1 MVCVLYILILLL
13 IVLAFVFTHLVYL
26 FKCNEEYVDIDID
39 TNKKILLLCIS
50 NKTELLE
57 NLDELPCN
65 VAIENILPG
74 NIDISY
80 DNVKECGLYSKN
92 NYKKGDIVYRFQ
104 FYRYPVDPII
114 ISTPF
119 VNREIIPNI
128 HSSVLCNY
136 YGIFTGFDCFINH
149 SNFPNVEYDIFMFV
163 EKRKMFANVYATRD
177 IHIGDELLIDYS
189 RGLCNPAVYFWKT
202 IMHMYGL

>member
-1 MVCVLYILILLL
+1 MNCVLYVLI
-13 IVLAFVFTHLVYL
+13 IVLFVIAFIVIHLVYL
-26 FKCNEEYVDIDID
+26 FICNAEYVDIDID

-57 NLDELPCN
+57 KLDVFPCN

-92 NYKKGDIVYRFQ
+92 IYKKGDIVYRFQ
-104 FYRYPVDPII
+104 FYRYPEDQII

-119 VNREIIPNI
+119 GNREIIPDV

-149 SNFPNVEYDIFMFV
+149 SNLPNVEYDIFMFI
-163 EKRKMFANVYATRD
+163 EKRKMFANVYAVRD
-177 IHIGDELLIDYS
+177 INIGDELLIDYS
-189 RGLCNPAVYFWKT
+189 RGLCNPAVYFLKM
-202 IMHMYGL
+202 IAHIYGL